1 LLTIHP
7 ELTEDVKEFLTVNG
21 AISSRTSSLGTAS
34 SSVSNSITA
43 LAKEISDAD
52 AAISNQRKRFS
63 GMISQ

>member
-1 LLTIHP
+1 MSNPLL
-7 ELTEDVKEFLTVNG
+7 EDLEWRG
-21 AISSRTSSLGTAS
+21 S

-52 AAISNQRKRFS
+52 AVISNQRKRFS